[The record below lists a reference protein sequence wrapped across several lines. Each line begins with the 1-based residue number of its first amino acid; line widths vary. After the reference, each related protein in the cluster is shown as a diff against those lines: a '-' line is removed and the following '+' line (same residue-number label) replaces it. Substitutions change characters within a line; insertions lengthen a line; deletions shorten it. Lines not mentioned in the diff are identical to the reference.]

1 MTGAQAE
8 PGRAGG
14 PGVDQQRHET
24 PLQRLDRNWVDLLQE
39 LRVVQTGVQILT
51 GFLVVLPFQS
61 RFEDLTSFQTG
72 IYLVTL
78 CLAVLAMGFLI
89 APVSLHRLL
98 FRRHARRVTVDVAH
112 RLAEIGLVLL
122 ALAIVGV
129 VLLIFD
135 VVVGRTAAGIA
146 AGAAALVLL
155 ALWVVLPLIIRERQ
169 SDPEHVEGAAG

>member
-1 MTGAQAE
+1 
-8 PGRAGG
+8 
-14 PGVDQQRHET
+14 
-24 PLQRLDRNWVDLLQE
+24 
-39 LRVVQTGVQILT
+39 
-51 GFLVVLPFQS
+51 
-61 RFEDLTSFQTG
+61 
-72 IYLVTL
+72 
-78 CLAVLAMGFLI
+78 
-89 APVSLHRLL
+89 LL

-169 SDPEHVEGAAG
+169 SDPEHAEGAAG